1 MTVVEAEGRGALLEL
16 AGVGKRFPGVQ
27 ALDDVRLSVDA
38 GEVVALIGENGAG
51 KSTLVKILTGI
62 YQPDDGEVRLAGQ
75 PVRFA
80 SPLAAAASGISAI
93 HQETVMFDELSV
105 AENIFLGHQP
115 VKGRSRLID
124 WRDMRTRAQELLQQV
139 GIDVAPETPVKSLS
153 IAERHLVTVAK
164 ALSQDAKVL
173 ILDEPTAALS
183 RREID
188 YLFDIV
194 RRLKSAGKAIIFIS
208 HKFDEVFAIADRY
221 TVFRDGQFI
230 GDGDVADVT
239 QDDLVRMMVGRT
251 LDEVFPKV
259 SVEIGDVVME
269 VAGLSH
275 PTEFDDIS
283 FTLRRGQI
291 LGFYG
296 LVGAGRSEVMQALF
310 GLTKPS
316 AGDIKIGGDVV
327 EINSPPD
334 AINHGIAYVPE
345 SRQEHGVILPLSV
358 RINLTLPHIAAL
370 SWGPFLNPTGER
382 TLTEQFGERLSI
394 KAAHWEQAVEELS
407 GGNQQKVVIGK
418 WLATNPR
425 IIILDEPTKG
435 IDIGAKALV
444 HGFMGELVKAGLAV
458 ILVSSELEEILGMAD
473 DIVVMHR
480 GRIQDQFRRDDAS
493 AETIVRVATGAQA
506 A

>member
-1 MTVVEAEGRGALLEL
+1 MTDAVTAQPLLQL
-16 AGVGKRFPGVQ
+16 AGVSKRFPGVQ
-27 ALDDVRLSVDA
+27 ALDDVALAARS

-62 YQPDDGEVRLAGQ
+62 YQADAGDIQLAGER
-75 PVRFA
+75 VRFTT
-80 SPLAAAASGISAI
+80 PLAAAAAGVAAI
-93 HQETVMFDELSV
+93 HQETVMFDELTV
-105 AENIFLGHQP
+105 AENIFLGQQP
-115 VKGRSRLID
+115 VRGRSRLID
-124 WRDMRTRAQELLQQV
+124 WGAMRTRARDLLREIGV
-139 GIDVAPETPVKSLS
+139 DVAPDTPVKALS

-164 ALSQDAKVL
+164 ALAQDAKVL

-183 RREID
+183 RREIN

-194 RRLKSAGKAIIFIS
+194 RRLKDAGKAIIFIS
-208 HKFDEVFAIADRY
+208 HKFDEIFAIADRY
-221 TVFRDGQFI
+221 TVLRDGKFI
-230 GDGDVADVT
+230 GAGAVAEVT

-259 SVEIGDVVME
+259 DVPIGDVVMA
-269 VAGLSH
+269 VKGLRH

-283 FTLRRGQI
+283 FELRRGQI

-310 GLTKPS
+310 GLTRPS
-316 AGDIKIGGDVV
+316 GGSIEIGGAPVR
-327 EINSPPD
+327 INSPPD
-334 AINHGIAYVPE
+334 AIAHGIAYVPE

-358 RINLTLPHIAAL
+358 RVNVTLPHISAL
-370 SWGPFLNPTGER
+370 ARGPFLDARRER
-382 TLTEQFGERLSI
+382 DLTATFGERLSI
-394 KAAHWEQAVEELS
+394 KAATWEQAVEELS
-407 GGNQQKVVIGK
+407 GGNQQKVVLSK

-444 HGFMGELVKAGLAV
+444 HGFMGELVKVGLAV
-458 ILVSSELEEILGMAD
+458 ILVSSELEEILGMSD
-473 DIVVMHR
+473 DVVVMHR
-480 GRIQDQFRRDDAS
+480 GRVQAQYRRDVAT
-493 AETIVRVATGAQA
+493 AETLVRAATGAQMA